1 MTNAAAIVTNTVLTN
16 TVGPVTNALDI
27 VTNIVPVVGPNVEGY
42 AYPNEA
48 TLQPLWSVLIVLYP
62 YITGLVAGAFIMASL
77 VRVFNV
83 KALEPVYRLSLL
95 TAFAFLLC
103 APLPLLFHLGH
114 PERCYEVMMTP
125 HLTSPM
131 AIFGFIYAWYLMAVL
146 LLELWFDYR
155 RDFVAWSESTPG
167 FRGILYRLFT
177 VGVTDESD
185 ASVQLDHRI
194 GHILSIVGIPSAFL
208 LHGYVGFIFG
218 SVKANPWWGN
228 PLMPIIF
235 IMSAMVSGI
244 ALCVFNYMV
253 LCWVRRR
260 TVDMKCLDVMGMY
273 LFYALVVDAA
283 IEALDWIHRIYSA
296 EEGFAVMQYMARV
309 KLFYTLSLGQVAF
322 GTLVP
327 LIVLGVLQLVRRRVP
342 ELQRRR
348 MYFGSAML
356 ILVGVLAMRWNV
368 VIGGQLFSKSLRGIM
383 SYKME
388 FAGLEGWYMSAV
400 LLCLPFVILV
410 VFIKLFLSERLPTT
424 GHVPHREP
432 GPPGLQP
439 SQS

>member
-1 MTNAAAIVTNTVLTN
+1 MTNDLI
-16 TVGPVTNALDI
+16 
-27 VTNIVPVVGPNVEGY
+27 NIVVEVMPRFEGY
-42 AYPNEA
+42 VYPNEA
-48 TLQPLWSVLIVLYP
+48 TQQPLWGVLIVLYP
-62 YITGLVAGAFIMASL
+62 YVTGLVAGAFIMASL

-83 KALEPVYRLSLL
+83 KALEPVYRLSML

-131 AIFGFIYAWYLMAVL
+131 AIFGFVYAWYLMAVL

-155 RDFVAWSESTPG
+155 RDFVEWSDSTSG
-167 FRGILYRLFT
+167 FQGLLYRFFT
-177 VGVTDESD
+177 VGVTDVSD
-185 ASVQLDHRI
+185 SAVQLDHKT

-228 PLMPIIF
+228 VLMPIIF

-244 ALCVFNYMV
+244 ALCVFNYLV
-253 LCWVRRR
+253 LSWIRRK
-260 TVDMKCLDVMGMY
+260 TVDMKCLDVMGMF

-296 EEGFAVMQYMARV
+296 EEGFQVMQYMARE
-309 KLFYTLSLGQVAF
+309 KLFYTLSLGQVTC

-327 LIVLGVLQLVRRRVP
+327 LILLGLLQLVRRRVP
-342 ELQRRR
+342 ELHRRR
-348 MYFGSAML
+348 MYFTSASL
-356 ILVGVLAMRWNV
+356 ILMGVLAMRWNV
-368 VIGGQLFSKSLRGIM
+368 VIGGQLFSKSFLGYT
-383 SYKME
+383 SYKMALVTRE
-388 FAGLEGWYMSAV
+388 GLLAAIG
-400 LLCLPFVILV
+400 LTILPL
-410 VFIKLFLSERLPTT
+410 LFLWALVKLLPPWLDKSLHEAAT
-424 GHVPHREP
+424 GD
-432 GPPGLQP
+432 
-439 SQS
+439 

>member
-1 MTNAAAIVTNTVLTN
+1 M
-16 TVGPVTNALDI
+16 GPE
-27 VTNIVPVVGPNVEGY
+27 VTNIVFEVMPHFEGY
-42 AYPNEA
+42 VYPNEA
-48 TLQPLWSVLIVLYP
+48 TPQPLWSVLIVLYP

-114 PERCYEVMMTP
+114 PERCFEVMMTP

-131 AIFGFIYAWYLMAVL
+131 AIFGFVYAWYLMAVL

-155 RDFVAWSESTPG
+155 QDFVRWSEVTPG
-167 FRGILYRLFT
+167 FKGILYRLFT
-177 VGVTDESD
+177 VGVTDISQP
-185 ASVQLDHRI
+185 AVNLDHRI
-194 GHILSIVGIPSAFL
+194 GHVLSIVGIPSAFL

-228 PLMPIIF
+228 VLMPIIF

-253 LCWVRRR
+253 LSWIRRK
-260 TVDMKCLDVMGMY
+260 TVDMKCLDAMCMF
-273 LFYALVVDAA
+273 LFYALVIDAA

-296 EEGFAVMQYMARV
+296 EEGFQLIEYMARE

-327 LIVLGVLQLVRRRVP
+327 LVLLGLLQLIRRRVP
-342 ELQRRR
+342 ELLRRR
-348 MYFGSAML
+348 MYFTSAGL
-356 ILVGVLAMRWNV
+356 ILIGVLAMRWNV
-368 VIGGQLFSKSLRGIM
+368 VIGGQTFSKSLRGLM

-388 FAGLEGWYMSAV
+388 FAGLEGWFMGA
-400 LLCLPFVILV
+400 LLMALPFVILT
-410 VFIKLFLSERLPTT
+410 VFVKLFLSETLPTA
-424 GHVPHREP
+424 
-432 GPPGLQP
+432 
-439 SQS
+439 

>member
-1 MTNAAAIVTNTVLTN
+1 MTNVFTNEVFE
-16 TVGPVTNALDI
+16 V
-27 VTNIVPVVGPNVEGY
+27 VPHFEGY
-42 AYPNEA
+42 VYPNEA

-77 VRVFNV
+77 VRVFHV
-83 KALEPVYRLSLL
+83 KPLEPVYRLSLL

-114 PERCYEVMMTP
+114 PERCFEVMMTP

-131 AIFGFIYAWYLMAVL
+131 AIFGFVYAWYLMAVL

-155 RDFVAWSESTPG
+155 RDFVEWSETTPG
-167 FRGILYRLFT
+167 FKGILYRLFT
-177 VGVTDESD
+177 VGVTDISEP
-185 ASVQLDHRI
+185 AVKLDHKI

-228 PLMPIIF
+228 VLMPIIF

-253 LCWVRRR
+253 LSWIRRK
-260 TVDMKCLDVMGMY
+260 TVDMRCIDAMCMF

-296 EEGFAVMQYMARV
+296 EEGFQVIQYMARE
-309 KLFYTLSLGQVAF
+309 KLFYTLSLGQVTL

-327 LIVLGVLQLVRRRVP
+327 LFLLGSLQLLRKRVP
-342 ELQRRR
+342 ELIRRR
-348 MYFGSAML
+348 MYFSSAAL
-356 ILVGVLAMRWNV
+356 ILIGVLAMRWNV
-368 VIGGQLFSKSLRGIM
+368 VIGGQTFSKSLRGVM
-383 SYKME
+383 TYKME
-388 FAGLEGWYMSAV
+388 FAGLEGWLMGAV
-400 LLCLPFVILV
+400 LLLLPFCILTV
-410 VFIKLFLSERLPTT
+410 MIKLFLSDKQPDRLPLEAHPAHS
-424 GHVPHREP
+424 G
-432 GPPGLQP
+432 
-439 SQS
+439 